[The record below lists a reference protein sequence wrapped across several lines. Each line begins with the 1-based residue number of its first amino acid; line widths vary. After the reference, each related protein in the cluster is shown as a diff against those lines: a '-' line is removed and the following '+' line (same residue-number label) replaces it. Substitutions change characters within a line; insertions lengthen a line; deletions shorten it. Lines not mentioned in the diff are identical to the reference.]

1 MGTEQ
6 LNKKTPHIMCGVF
19 CSRLKIHE
27 QRQADEI
34 QGVGKVRSETYS
46 RYVELELGTHNE
58 EVRRLCLL
66 FSKHPRMSTQYPSF
80 LRVQYVQ
87 CDVRNRRRLMEVHS

>member
-1 MGTEQ
+1 MR
-6 LNKKTPHIMCGVF
+6 GVF

-34 QGVGKVRSETYS
+34 QGAGEVRSETYS
-46 RYVELELGTHNE
+46 LYVELELGARNE

-66 FSKHPRMSTQYPSF
+66 FSKHPQRSMQCPFY
-80 LRVQYVQ
+80 LHVQYVQ
-87 CDVRNRRRLMEVHS
+87 CGAHNHHRLTEVHS